1 MAVQL
6 SGRLVVALTV
16 QMNREMA
23 AALVYRQMRCD
34 FKLQSWDGFSKFM
47 CKSEEEELGHANGF
61 DHYLTER
68 NVRAEYGTI
77 QLPTIPVYST
87 PLEYF
92 ERALDLEKLYW
103 VYIEELYALSE
114 EEKDPDTCR
123 FLYQY
128 IQTQHESVD
137 ELVNITTQMRRAGMD
152 VAALQHIDEKMAE

>member
-34 FKLQSWDGFSKFM
+34 FKLQSWDGFRKFM
-47 CKSEEEELGHANGF
+47 CKSEEEELEHAKKF

-77 QLPTIPVYST
+77 QLPPIPVYST

-92 ERALDLEKLYW
+92 ERALDLERLYW
-103 VYIEELYALSE
+103 TYVEELYNLAE
-114 EEKDPDTCR
+114 EEKDPDTCK
-123 FLYQY
+123 FLYFY
-128 IQTQHESVD
+128 IQAQHDSVD
-137 ELVNITTQMRRAGMD
+137 ELINITTKMKRAGQD
-152 VAALQHIDEKMAE
+152 IAALQDIDEQMAE